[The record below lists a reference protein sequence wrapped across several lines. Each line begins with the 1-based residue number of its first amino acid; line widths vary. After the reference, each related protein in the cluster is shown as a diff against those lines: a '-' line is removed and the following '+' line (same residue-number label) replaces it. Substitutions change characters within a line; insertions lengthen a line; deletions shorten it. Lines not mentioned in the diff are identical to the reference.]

1 MLLLHYLLI
10 DYLITSILYSTV
22 QHYYLLMT
30 SPDKSP
36 YAVVL
41 LLRAN
46 I

>member
-1 MLLLHYLLI
+1 MLLLYYLLV

-22 QHYYLLMT
+22 KHYYLLMT

-36 YAVVL
+36 FAVVL
-41 LLRAN
+41 LLRAK